1 MAIDRSVRLFQSI
14 EIYRVSESFL
24 YRTVESYRFQSIE
37 DDGMRRDMRSHTA
50 RVGTWLIIFAIFVVA
65 SPVHVRGAVTGR
77 VLGKVVDEYDRGMGN
92 VEIQV
97 FSSDGAYV
105 KSERTSSDGS
115 FDVSLDVGKSY
126 LLHFIGEGYVK
137 VTRTAPYFGS
147 LFGEEEKVNLGNI
160 TLFKALR
167 LSSTVLSKV
176 AGPGEKMTLSFMVSN
191 IGEDQ
196 EIVEFGVEKPENW
209 STRIMDQTGEVSRIW
224 LLSGASMSLQLEAAI
239 PLAST
244 GINNLSI
251 TAVGKTSSTL
261 NYTVSVR
268 ASAKPLVSCQYPG
281 KLAAPGEKV
290 RFHVGLR
297 NPFDVKLRFRVDV
310 GSVPE
315 GWMAFVKSVAGEPV
329 REVTLEGNDFADL
342 TVEVQV
348 PRGEAE
354 GDYDVLFEAS
364 SSAASE
370 NLTLLVVVEKIAAAL
385 GVDLQAMLPY
395 LDAYAGAKARFRFRL
410 ANEGGYDQLFDLD
423 TEGLLQDLRAW
434 FEGGDGQEIKK
445 VYVEAGESEEFSLVV
460 SVPRELIF
468 GELDFAVSATSPSV
482 TKNVS
487 VTLNVLGVH
496 DIRVM
501 NQNFYVSLTV
511 GGETD
516 YRLRVMNTGTDVVTK
531 LEALTMGQVPSG
543 FTVDVEPAV
552 ISSLRPEDEGTF
564 TITVSS
570 EPDVNAGN
578 YYVEMKVQSDQTE
591 PSMFSLRI
599 GVEPQMSWVYI
610 GGGLVLVAAIVLFF
624 VYRKFGR
631 R

>member
-1 MAIDRSVRLFQSI
+1 
-14 EIYRVSESFL
+14 
-24 YRTVESYRFQSIE
+24 VEDE
-37 DDGMRRDMRSHTA
+37 VRRDMRSRTT
-50 RVGTWLIIFAIFVVA
+50 RVGTWLIIFAVIVVA
-65 SPVHVRGAVTGR
+65 SPIHVQGAVTGR
-77 VLGKVVDEYDRGMGN
+77 VLGKVVDEHDQEMGN
-92 VEIQV
+92 VEIQI

-105 KSERTSSDGS
+105 KSESTSSDGS
-115 FDVSLDVGKSY
+115 FDVRLNVGKSY
-126 LLHFIGEGYVK
+126 LLHFIRDGYAK
-137 VTRTAPYFGS
+137 VTRTAPSFGS
-147 LFGEEEKVNLGNI
+147 MFGEEAKINLGNI

-176 AGPGEKMTLSFMVSN
+176 ASPGEKMTLSFMVSN
-191 IGEDQ
+191 IGEDH
-196 EIVEFGVEKPENW
+196 ETVEFHVEKPENW
-209 STRIMDQTGEVSRIW
+209 STRIIDQTGEVSRIW

-239 PLAST
+239 PLTST
-244 GINNLSI
+244 GINNVSI

-261 NYTVSVR
+261 NYTVRVEPF
-268 ASAKPLVSCQYPG
+268 AEPIVSCQYPG

-297 NPFDVKLRFRVDV
+297 NPFDVRLRFRVDV

-315 GWMAFVKSVAGEPV
+315 GWMAFVKSAAGEPV
-329 REVTLEGNDFADL
+329 REVTLEGKDSADL

-395 LDAYAGAKARFRFRL
+395 LDAYAGAQARFRFRL
-410 ANEGGYDQLFDLD
+410 ANEGGYDQLFDLN
-423 TEGLLQDLRAW
+423 TEGLLRDLRVW
-434 FEGGDGQEIKK
+434 FEGSEGEEIKK

-460 SVPRELIF
+460 SVPREMVF
-468 GELDFAVSATSPSV
+468 GESNFTVSVTSPSV
-482 TKNVS
+482 AKNVS
-487 VTLNVLGVH
+487 VTLNVLGMH
-496 DIRVM
+496 DIWVM

-516 YRLRVMNTGTDVVTK
+516 FILRVMNVGTDVVTN

-543 FTVDVEPAV
+543 FTVDVEPVV
-552 ISSLRPEDEGTF
+552 ISSLRPHEEERSF
-564 TITVSS
+564 TIAVSS

-578 YYVEMKVQSDQTE
+578 YYVDMKVQSDQTE
-591 PSMFSLRI
+591 PFMFSLQI

>member
-1 MAIDRSVRLFQSI
+1 
-14 EIYRVSESFL
+14 
-24 YRTVESYRFQSIE
+24 
-37 DDGMRRDMRSHTA
+37 MRRDVRSHTA
-50 RVGTWLIIFAIFVVA
+50 RVGTWLIIFTIFVVA
-65 SPVHVRGAVTGR
+65 SPVHVQGAVTGR
-77 VLGKVVDEYDRGMGN
+77 VRGRIVDEYDQGMKN
-92 VEIQV
+92 VEVQV

-105 KSERTSSDGS
+105 KSETTSSDGS
-115 FDVSLDVGKSY
+115 FDIRLNVQKSY
-126 LLHFIGEGYVK
+126 VLHFIREGYAK

-147 LFGEEEKVNLGNI
+147 VFGEEAKVNLGNI
-160 TLFKALR
+160 TLFKGLR

-176 AGPGEKMTLSFMVSN
+176 ASPGEKLTFSFMVSN

-196 EIVEFGVEKPENW
+196 ETVEFFVEKPEDW
-209 STRIMDQTGEVSRIW
+209 PSRIMEQTGEVDRVS

-239 PLAST
+239 PLTST

-261 NYTVSVR
+261 NYTVRIQTST
-268 ASAKPLVSCQYPG
+268 KPLVSCQYTG

-290 RFHVGLR
+290 RFQVGLK
-297 NPFDVKLRFRVDV
+297 NPFDLRLRFRVDV
-310 GSVPE
+310 SSVPE
-315 GWMAFVKSVAGEPV
+315 GWMAFVKSAAGEPV
-329 REVTLEGNDFADL
+329 KEVTLEGKDLADL

-364 SSAASE
+364 SSTVSE
-370 NLTLLVVVEKIAAAL
+370 DLTLLVVVEKIAAAL
-385 GVDLQAMLPY
+385 GADLQAMLPY
-395 LDAYAGAKARFRFRL
+395 LDAYAGSQATFRFRL
-410 ANEGGYDQLFDLD
+410 ANEGGYDQLFDLN

-434 FEGGDGQEIKK
+434 FEGSEGEEIKK

-468 GELDFAVSATSPSV
+468 GEFNFTVSVTSPSV
-482 TKNVS
+482 AKNVS
-487 VTLNVLGVH
+487 VTLNVLGMH
-496 DIRVM
+496 SIRVM

-516 YRLRVMNTGTDVVTK
+516 FILRVMNVGTDVVTN

-543 FTVDVEPAV
+543 FTVDVEPVV
-552 ISSLRPEDEGTF
+552 ISSLRPREEERSF

-578 YYVEMKVQSDQTE
+578 YYVDMKVQSDQTE
-591 PSMFSLRI
+591 PFMFSLQI

-610 GGGLVLVAAIVLFF
+610 GGGLVLVAAIVLF
-624 VYRKFGR
+624 VIYRKFGR

>member
-1 MAIDRSVRLFQSI
+1 
-14 EIYRVSESFL
+14 
-24 YRTVESYRFQSIE
+24 
-37 DDGMRRDMRSHTA
+37 MRRDIRSHLS
-50 RVGTWLIIFAIFVVA
+50 RVSLWLIVFTIFVVA
-65 SPVHVRGAVTGR
+65 SPTYVQGAVTWR
-77 VLGKVVDEYDRGMGN
+77 VLGKTVDEYDQGMGN
-92 VEIQV
+92 VEVQV

-105 KSERTSSDGS
+105 KSEGTSSDGS
-115 FDVSLDVGKSY
+115 FDIRLNVGKSY
-126 LLHFIGEGYVK
+126 VLHFTREGYVR
-137 VTRTAPYFGS
+137 VTRAAPSFGS

-176 AGPGEKMTLSFMVSN
+176 AGPGEKLTLPFTVSN

-196 EIVEFGVEKPENW
+196 ETVEFFVGKPEDW
-209 STRIMDQTGEVSRIW
+209 STRIMDQTSEVAKVS
-224 LLSGASMSLQLEAAI
+224 LSSGASMPLQLDATI
-239 PLAST
+239 PLTST
-244 GINNLSI
+244 GINNVSI

-261 NYTVSVR
+261 NYTVRVETSE
-268 ASAKPLVSCQYPG
+268 KPLVSCQYPG
-281 KLAAPGEKV
+281 KLAAPSEKV
-290 RFHVGLR
+290 RFYVGLR
-297 NPFDVKLRFRVDV
+297 NPFDLRLRFRVDV
-310 GSVPE
+310 SSVPE
-315 GWMAFVKSVAGEPV
+315 GWLAFVKSAAGEPV
-329 REVTLEGNDFADL
+329 KEVTLEGKDLADL

-348 PRGEAE
+348 PRGEAD

-395 LDAYAGAKARFRFRL
+395 LDAYAGAQARFRFRL
-410 ANEGGYDQLFDLD
+410 ANMGGYDQLFDLD

-460 SVPRELIF
+460 SVPGELIF
-468 GELDFAVSATSPSV
+468 GELNFTVSATSPSI
-482 TKNVS
+482 TKNVD
-487 VTLNVLGVH
+487 VTLNVLGMH
-496 DIRVM
+496 DIWVM

-516 YRLRVMNTGTDVVTK
+516 FILRVMNVGTDAVTK

-543 FTVDVEPAV
+543 FTVDIEPAV
-552 ISSLRPEDEGTF
+552 ISSLRPQEEATF
-564 TITVSS
+564 TIRVSS

-578 YYVEMKVQSDQTE
+578 YYVDMKVQSDQTE
-591 PSMFSLRI
+591 PSRFSLQI

-610 GGGLVLVAAIVLFF
+610 GGGLVLVAAIVLFL